1 MDERSQILLSTLL
14 GAAAGAVLGCLY
26 LTERG
31 SRVRKQIEPALDG
44 FVAEIDRARGTV
56 VRAREAAREGR
67 RAFEDVL
74 AAARPADSNGGA
86 GSPAPRPHVHEAS
99 SS

>member
-1 MDERSQILLSTLL
+1 MDERSQILLSTML
-14 GAAAGAVLGCLY
+14 GAVAGAVVGCLY

-31 SRVRKQIEPALDG
+31 SRVRQQIEPTLDN

-67 RAFEDVL
+67 RAFEDVMAVAR
-74 AAARPADSNGGA
+74 AAEPNGDLEPEA
-86 GSPAPRPHVHEAS
+86 AEPRVHGMS
-99 SS
+99 S